1 MSRTDFAGKFTTT
14 DLLLA
19 AGWYIGYLLLMVTVP
34 YHVAAPEGVA
44 SGATIEGYNNSTAYS
59 VAIGWSLL
67 GMLLFAIKHRSALQ
81 GTTDA
86 GTFDTAMLRRADTR
100 DRLELA
106 VVFILCIL
114 LYFPLF
120 LAHSGPFIED
130 SLMLSMLHR
139 MQGGQQ
145 PFTDFKFLYSP
156 LMIYPVHAWINQFG
170 YSMVSYYSYLAILV
184 GFQFAMLLAIL
195 QRFFPA
201 GMMRYVIFLLIAAFL
216 VETLLG
222 THWNGT
228 RRLIPVIALLMISI
242 APRRTST
249 IILSGLIFGFML
261 AYSHDFGVAG
271 LIGVI
276 AIYGMTALRE
286 DFRGNFIACTGIGA
300 IASVTWLAITL
311 ALMGS
316 AFPDYMK
323 LVLYLVER
331 YSMGEAGFTFY
342 WTLNSLAVFG
352 LVWLACVILARGL
365 PAWFGDVIPAAGDRM
380 LIAGIAY
387 AFIIFKTGLNRSDF
401 WHLDAVIIPLLFAFL
416 LPLPRNVFRIP
427 AGGQRLAQG
436 LITVAAITYL
446 IGSLPSGSFYFQG
459 YINGMKNT
467 LAPESVR
474 TTEPFKTAAP
484 SLLWESG
491 REPDPDILAMT
502 RFLAEDSNFGKPVLF
517 YLETWGLDK
526 LIGVYRTE
534 YQVDDLVFS
543 DEAGFRIRD
552 YLEENPD
559 AFVLIRRPSYERLFG
574 LRDPA
579 DFSDYQWMQGSTT
592 KRVAAVTSSVHY
604 SGVIAERKA
613 LEARMNRT
621 VGPYIKEH
629 FAPAGNSAIS
639 CSCSAAS
646 PAPADGQ

>member
-1 MSRTDFAGKFTTT
+1 
-14 DLLLA
+14 
-19 AGWYIGYLLLMVTVP
+19 
-34 YHVAAPEGVA
+34 
-44 SGATIEGYNNSTAYS
+44 
-59 VAIGWSLL
+59 
-67 GMLLFAIKHRSALQ
+67 
-81 GTTDA
+81 
-86 GTFDTAMLRRADTR
+86 
-100 DRLELA
+100 
-106 VVFILCIL
+106 
-114 LYFPLF
+114 
-120 LAHSGPFIED
+120 
-130 SLMLSMLHR
+130 
-139 MQGGQQ
+139 
-145 PFTDFKFLYSP
+145 
-156 LMIYPVHAWINQFG
+156 
-170 YSMVSYYSYLAILV
+170 
-184 GFQFAMLLAIL
+184 
-195 QRFFPA
+195 
-201 GMMRYVIFLLIAAFL
+201 
-216 VETLLG
+216 
-222 THWNGT
+222 
-228 RRLIPVIALLMISI
+228 
-242 APRRTST
+242 
-249 IILSGLIFGFML
+249 
-261 AYSHDFGVAG
+261 
-271 LIGVI
+271 
-276 AIYGMTALRE
+276 
-286 DFRGNFIACTGIGA
+286 
-300 IASVTWLAITL
+300 
-311 ALMGS
+311 
-316 AFPDYMK
+316 
-323 LVLYLVER
+323 
-331 YSMGEAGFTFY
+331 
-342 WTLNSLAVFG
+342 
-352 LVWLACVILARGL
+352 
-365 PAWFGDVIPAAGDRM
+365 M

-387 AFIIFKTGLNRSDF
+387 AFIILKTGLNRCDF

-446 IGSLPSGSFYFQG
+446 IGSLPSGSLYFQG
-459 YINGMKNT
+459 YINGMKNS

-526 LIGVYRTE
+526 HIGVYRTE

-613 LEARMNRT
+613 LEARMHRT

-629 FAPAGNSAIS
+629 FDPAGEFGDFLLLQRLA
-639 CSCSAAS
+639 
-646 PAPADGQ
+646 PAPANGQ